1 MERDICLNIH
11 YSAPKE
17 VWKMINEV
25 YRSMGYWYGI
35 ENGCPT
41 WKGDGT
47 ELCASVEPSGIQ
59 ISGEMP
65 DDMWKR
71 WYGEL
76 TSKLTE
82 KLGYPIGEP
91 EDGYKFKYWEPF
103 KKNYADIKTID
114 SKMIVFKDYA
124 TFFFEDFTEFKS
136 EFSAECPRFVLSSE
150 LMELRIDFV
159 SENSKKDMQDFCCE
173 LKRLG
178 LTITE

>member
-11 YSAPKE
+11 YSAPE
-17 VWKMINEV
+17 AVWKMIDEV
-25 YRSMGYWYGI
+25 YRSMGY
-35 ENGCPT
+35 
-41 WKGDGT
+41 
-47 ELCASVEPSGIQ
+47 
-59 ISGEMP
+59 
-65 DDMWKR
+65 

-82 KLGYPIGEP
+82 KLGYPIGEH

-136 EFSAECPRFVLSSE
+136 EFSAECPQFVLSSK
-150 LMELRIDFV
+150 LMELRIYFV